1 MAQKFYGLYQKK
13 NDSKEKINLQTQRR
27 VDIVM
32 ALDNASFVE
41 AGEAAKD
48 NDLYGRYSM
57 ELEIQRRQFIIWM
70 QDGHNVW
77 LLRMS
82 LTQAMKAL
90 QSLLK
95 NDIIFF
101 YKMKDRQ
108 ITYTVLTRE
117 NLFSEENRNLLFTI
131 SR

>member
-1 MAQKFYGLYQKK
+1 M
-13 NDSKEKINLQTQRR
+13 TC
-27 VDIVM
+27 M
-32 ALDNASFVE
+32 
-41 AGEAAKD
+41 
-48 NDLYGRYSM
+48 GRYSM

-95 NDIIFF
+95 NDIIFSI
-101 YKMKDRQ
+101 K
-108 ITYTVLTRE
+108 
-117 NLFSEENRNLLFTI
+117 
-131 SR
+131 

>member
-1 MAQKFYGLYQKK
+1 
-13 NDSKEKINLQTQRR
+13 
-27 VDIVM
+27 M

-41 AGEAAKD
+41 AGEAAKVMTCM
-48 NDLYGRYSM
+48 GRYSM

-95 NDIIFF
+95 NDIIFSI
-101 YKMKDRQ
+101 K
-108 ITYTVLTRE
+108 
-117 NLFSEENRNLLFTI
+117 
-131 SR
+131 